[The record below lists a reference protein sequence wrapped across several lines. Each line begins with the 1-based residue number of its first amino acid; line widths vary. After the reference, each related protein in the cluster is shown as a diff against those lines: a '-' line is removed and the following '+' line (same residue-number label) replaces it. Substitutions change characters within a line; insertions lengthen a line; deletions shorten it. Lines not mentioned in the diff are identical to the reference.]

1 MTLKCIYP
9 FVATLGDKKDGETK
23 REKKH
28 SNFYVLGGAWKVNSK
43 EELLGMMCEL
53 FGPPTKLNIYWY
65 QATNNYLFKKSQNL
79 RTFWKPR
86 LVVGVVNPEW
96 IYTT

>member
-1 MTLKCIYP
+1 MQINSFLTLECIYP
-9 FVATLGDKKDGETK
+9 FVATLGDKRDGKTK

-53 FGPPTKLNIYWY
+53 FGPPTKLTIYWY
-65 QATNNYLFKKSQNL
+65 QATNNYLLKKPQYL
-79 RTFWKPR
+79 RTFLKTKVVTI
-86 LVVGVVNPEW
+86 LV
-96 IYTT
+96 

>member
-23 REKKH
+23 REKKTFKFLC
-28 SNFYVLGGAWKVNSK
+28 SWGCLKVNSK

-53 FGPPTKLNIYWY
+53 FGPPTKLTIYWY
-65 QATNNYLFKKSQNL
+65 QATNNYLFKKSKYL

-86 LVVGVVNPEW
+86 LVVGTVSV
-96 IYTT
+96 IS